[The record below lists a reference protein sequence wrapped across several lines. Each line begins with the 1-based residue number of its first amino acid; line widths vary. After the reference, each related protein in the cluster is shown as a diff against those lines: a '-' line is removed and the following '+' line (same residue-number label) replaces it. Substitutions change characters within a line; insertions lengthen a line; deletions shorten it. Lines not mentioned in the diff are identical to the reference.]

1 MNTPAAFTRPSSPP
15 SAWLACRTARATLAA
30 SDMSTAIGMTGL
42 NAFRIAIEH
51 GNRGAFA
58 REQLACGA
66 ADAGCATRD
75 QYLPVFQSWHVRSLP
90 AALPV
95 TE

>member
-1 MNTPAAFTRPSSPP
+1 
-15 SAWLACRTARATLAA
+15 
-30 SDMSTAIGMTGL
+30 MTGL

-51 GNRGAFA
+51 RNRGAFA

-66 ADAGCATRD
+66 ADPGRATRD
-75 QYLPVFQSWHVRSLP
+75 QYLPIIQSWHMRSLP

-95 TE
+95 AE